1 MLQKKRKTDKEMR
14 GQIRRKERRGKG
26 KEREG
31 KGVREEERRGRGP
44 E

>member
-14 GQIRRKERRGKG
+14 GQIRRKERRGNG
-26 KEREG
+26 KERER
-31 KGVREEERRGRGP
+31 KGVRGEERRGKGP